1 MVDGKIMKNNNISL
15 YITNQTLSSVFDFD
29 LSPNNFNKNVTVLL
43 RMFAWYNSQWT
54 LSRHTA
60 MLSNHFK
67 IKKSQKRDPPSAK
80 KILCC

>member
-15 YITNQTLSSVFDFD
+15 YIKNQTLSSLFEFD

-43 RMFAWYNSQWT
+43 RMFAWYNGQWT

-60 MLSNHFK
+60 TLSNNFM
-67 IKKSQKRDPPSAK
+67 IKK
-80 KILCC
+80 